1 MWKTTKIV
9 LFMVL
14 AAFIAGLMPTIMD
27 LADRTVIYSVKEGL
41 SLHPQFTAYLSS
53 FLHTAKN
60 YTWHIIIAYAFIIGI
75 IIFMEGQ
82 NPDRTI
88 LWLLTLLLVPVMG
101 VIVYMIIGPDLKNMK
116 NRKLFKPSK
125 GLPTDKTPFTEDRR
139 FLTGRAIHTT
149 SGADLTIRNSVDILI
164 NGDETFDSI
173 KSELR
178 KAKNFIHLQYYIIKD
193 DEIGRE
199 IRDILTEAA
208 SMGVKVRILYD
219 AVGSWKLRREYVKI
233 LKKAGVDCHSFMPVS
248 FPMFRRKMNFRNH
261 RKIIVIDGVVAFT
274 GGLNI
279 GDEYLGKGHLGH
291 WRDTHVRLEGESVG
305 ELHKIFLYDW
315 CMRSGEDPKKIC
327 ENVSCD
333 DCGSA
338 SNQGLSELHVLPLQ
352 VVASGIDN
360 AWHSISMGYFSMI
373 SRARERVWIT
383 SPYIVPGPILV
394 NAMMTAALAG
404 VDVRV
409 MMPAKK
415 DHFLVFWGSRGNVEQ
430 LLRAGVRVYQYKKG
444 FIHTKTVLADDD
456 ISSVGTCN
464 MDVRSLEI
472 NFEVQ
477 LFIYDKELNSKF
489 AEQFI
494 SDTEDSV
501 ELTLYEWEKRP
512 IWQKI
517 LESFGRLYSAQ
528 I

>member
-1 MWKTTKIV
+1 
-9 LFMVL
+9 
-14 AAFIAGLMPTIMD
+14 
-27 LADRTVIYSVKEGL
+27 
-41 SLHPQFTAYLSS
+41 
-53 FLHTAKN
+53 
-60 YTWHIIIAYAFIIGI
+60 
-75 IIFMEGQ
+75 
-82 NPDRTI
+82 
-88 LWLLTLLLVPVMG
+88 
-101 VIVYMIIGPDLKNMK
+101 
-116 NRKLFKPSK
+116 
-125 GLPTDKTPFTEDRR
+125 
-139 FLTGRAIHTT
+139 
-149 SGADLTIRNSVDILI
+149 
-164 NGDETFDSI
+164 
-173 KSELR
+173 
-178 KAKNFIHLQYYIIKD
+178 
-193 DEIGRE
+193 
-199 IRDILTEAA
+199 
-208 SMGVKVRILYD
+208 
-219 AVGSWKLRREYVKI
+219 
-233 LKKAGVDCHSFMPVS
+233 
-248 FPMFRRKMNFRNH
+248 
-261 RKIIVIDGVVAFT
+261 
-274 GGLNI
+274 
-279 GDEYLGKGHLGH
+279 
-291 WRDTHVRLEGESVG
+291 
-305 ELHKIFLYDW
+305 
-315 CMRSGEDPKKIC
+315 
-327 ENVSCD
+327 
-333 DCGSA
+333 
-338 SNQGLSELHVLPLQ
+338 
-352 VVASGIDN
+352 
-360 AWHSISMGYFSMI
+360 MGYFSMI